1 MSKYK
6 LSIKKSAQK
15 DIRKLPRIYIKRVT
29 LAIYELANDP
39 RPSGSKKMSGYTNL
53 WRIRVGVY
61 RVLYTIEDGILT
73 IKVLEIGHRKDI
85 YKD

>member
-1 MSKYK
+1 
-6 LSIKKSAQK
+6 
-15 DIRKLPRIYIKRVT
+15 
-29 LAIYELANDP
+29 
-39 RPSGSKKMSGYTNL
+39 MSGYTNL